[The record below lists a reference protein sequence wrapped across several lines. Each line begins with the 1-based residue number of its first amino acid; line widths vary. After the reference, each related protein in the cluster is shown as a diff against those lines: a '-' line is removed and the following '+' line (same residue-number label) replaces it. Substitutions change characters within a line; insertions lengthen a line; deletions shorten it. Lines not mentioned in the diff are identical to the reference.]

1 MKQYDMDSDLR
12 NAIVEQNL
20 DLIDKVMRRNA
31 ALIYAAHMD
40 WDDVH
45 QQLAL
50 RLIRAVETFD
60 PDKGELK
67 AHLYS
72 QLRYE
77 LLNCK
82 NTYRQYGITG
92 APRDSRQCRVI
103 SMDAL
108 RETGDRF
115 EYELSVCD
123 EHGLDEYDAAA

>member
-1 MKQYDMDSDLR
+1 MKQYDMDTDLR
-12 NAIVEQNL
+12 NVIVEEHL
-20 DLIDKVMRRNA
+20 DLIDKVMRRNT
-31 ALIYAAHMD
+31 ALIYAAHLD
-40 WDDVH
+40 WDDVY

-60 PDKGELK
+60 PEKGELK

-82 NTYRQYGITG
+82 NSYRMYGLTG
-92 APRDSRQCRVI
+92 APRDSRECRVV

-115 EYELSVCD
+115 EYEL
-123 EHGLDEYDAAA
+123 AA